1 MTHSRTIFTLIELLV
16 VIAII
21 SILAAML
28 LPALNKAKETAQRIV
43 CVNNLSTICK
53 AANMYID
60 DNNGYLSSYYNNGK
74 GLGNSG
80 SYASGTGISFFR
92 EKGGGLADY
101 LHLNNQD
108 KTIGEISK
116 SSSTGN
122 FFRSK
127 FACPAN
133 NKLPESGS
141 SIYTLGYNIFVMTYS
156 DLKPSTWKQPSKLFL
171 FGDKNAENTE
181 GYHVSPNFQQTDLTK
196 QRLTWRHGRKA
207 NYVCLA
213 GNAETVPFG
222 DPRIFS
228 STVNVNGCAANGC
241 PDDPAWHV
249 GGRGHCN
256 W

>member
-1 MTHSRTIFTLIELLV
+1 MKYDKGIFTLIELLI

-21 SILAAML
+21 AILAAML
-28 LPALNKAKETAQRIV
+28 LPALNKAKQTAQRIA
-43 CVNNLSTICK
+43 CINNLASMGK

-74 GLGNSG
+74 GLGDLG
-80 SYASGTGISFFR
+80 FYASGTGIPFFR

-141 SIYTLGYNIFVMTYS
+141 SIYTLGYNNFMFYS

-171 FGDKNAENTE
+171 FGDRNAENTD

-207 NYVCLA
+207 NYVCLG
-213 GNAETVPFG
+213 GNAETVSYG

-228 STVNVNGCAANGC
+228 STVNVSGCATKGC

-256 W
+256 Y